1 MVDHSRLEACE
12 TAAIA
17 DFYEAAPAELAERAG
32 IAVHRLDSGVALVAS
47 VANVLALNRVL
58 GSGLSGNVN
67 EKHIREFITIFGAA
81 GVPRFFVQVP
91 PSERQ
96 EAIAD
101 LLQSSGFSHYNNWVR
116 LYRPLDDMS
125 SVAGGVDVRTID
137 PARRREFGDV
147 ASKAFGWPP
156 DIAETLACTVGRN
169 GWRHYV
175 VEDGGQVMAT
185 AAFYEW
191 SQLAWF
197 DFAATREGFRRRGAQ
212 QALLARRLSDARARG
227 CRGVVVEAAE
237 PAKDKDTPSY
247 RNLLRLGFQDLY
259 RRPNYL
265 YEFER

>member
-32 IAVHRLDSGVALVAS
+32 IVVHRLDSGVALVAS
-47 VANVLALNRVL
+47 IADVLALNRVL
-58 GSGLSGNVN
+58 EVGLNGSVN
-67 EKHIREFITIFGAA
+67 EKHVKEFITIFEAA
-81 GVPRFFVQVP
+81 GVPRFFMQVP
-91 PSERQ
+91 PSKHQ
-96 EAIAD
+96 TAIED
-101 LLQSSGFSHYNNWVR
+101 LLQSTGFTHYNNWVR
-116 LYRPLDDMS
+116 LYRQLDDLPS
-125 SVAGGVDVRTID
+125 IAGGVDVRTID
-137 PARRREFGDV
+137 PARSREFGDV
-147 ASKAFGWPP
+147 AARAFAWPP
-156 DIAETLACTVGRN
+156 EIAETLACTVGRN

-197 DFAATREGFRRRGAQ
+197 DFAATREVFRRRGAQ
-212 QALLARRLSDARARG
+212 RALLDKRLSDAKARG

-247 RNLLRLGFQDLY
+247 RNLLRLGFEDLY

-265 YEFER
+265 YEFGR